1 MASMA
6 VMVGGLLLGCDNAP
20 ATPEPGPR
28 GPQGPAGNTAMEVRE
43 FTVRSSDFSLSSDG
57 TIATAVYRVPEI
69 TAEVVDGG
77 VVAVHWDIAGD
88 GRTWRPLPW
97 LFQFNDLVVSV
108 IGYVYSAGSIGLQVS
123 SPDAASTAGTVGGID
138 GNRLQVV
145 VLPPDE

>member
-1 MASMA
+1 MRGAKLARVKTTKATTCAA
-6 VMVGGLLLGCDNAP
+6 VVAVVVGGLLLGCDNAP

-97 LFQFNDLVVSV
+97 V
-108 IGYVYSAGSIGLQVS
+108 GLQVS

>member
-1 MASMA
+1 
-6 VMVGGLLLGCDNAP
+6 
-20 ATPEPGPR
+20 
-28 GPQGPAGNTAMEVRE
+28 MEVRE

-77 VVAVHWDIAGD
+77 VVAVHFHWDIAGD
-88 GRTWRPLPW
+88 GRTWWRPLPSV
-97 LFQFNDLVVSV
+97 FQFNDLVVSV
-108 IGYVYSAGSIGLQVS
+108 IEYVYSAGSIGLQVS
-123 SPDAASTAGTVGGID
+123 SPDAASTAGTVGEID